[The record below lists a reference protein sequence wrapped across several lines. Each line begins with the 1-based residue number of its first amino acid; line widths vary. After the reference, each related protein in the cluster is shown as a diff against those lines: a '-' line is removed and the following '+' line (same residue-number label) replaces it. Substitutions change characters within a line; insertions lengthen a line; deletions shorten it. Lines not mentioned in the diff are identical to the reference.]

1 MAGNK
6 WLPLVLI
13 AGIWLGALSTAPR
26 TEAAT
31 LTPLSPTVVAGSSVS
46 ITLSDTISGADA
58 IAGVDLQVTFA
69 SSLLALTS
77 VTNGSLL
84 VDYDAPY
91 PFFSN
96 GVISIQE
103 DPNALNDPDGTGS
116 VLTLTF
122 TALSADPSISTKVT
136 VQTSTQAKGV
146 FEEYQLAPISTFINI
161 TAAPV
166 IPPTTVPEPGTL
178 VLVLA
183 PMLAAACLKRRD
195 RC

>member
-6 WLPLVLI
+6 WLPLVLV

-46 ITLSDTISGADA
+46 ITISDTISGADA

>member
-6 WLPLVLI
+6 WLPLVLV

-136 VQTSTQAKGV
+136 LQTSTQAKGV